1 MGRQMPTNVTPQY
14 KEAEA
19 RYRSARTV
27 DEKIAALEEMLAI
40 MPKHKG
46 TDKLQADVKARLAKL
61 RRDTGKKSGAR
72 GTSHMVPREGAGQ
85 VALVGLPNSGK
96 SALVATTTHAEPKVA
111 DYPYTTREPVPGM
124 LPFEDVAVQL
134 VDLPP
139 VSREHVEPW
148 VFDLIRRADLVW
160 VVLAHETALEDME
173 EVRVLVRAKHLE
185 MVPWSEPAHLPGPS
199 EDEAT
204 AIPALGKKALLVVTG
219 LDRAGGEAN
228 LDALAELLPWPTVGT
243 SVVSGRGLDVLA
255 RETFTAL
262 DVIRVYTKE
271 PGKAADRERPF
282 TLKRGATVSDLALI
296 IHRDLSETFKFARIW
311 GQEVFD
317 GQPVKGDHVL
327 VDGDVVELHV

>member
-1 MGRQMPTNVTPQY
+1 MPTNVTPQY

-19 RYRSARTV
+19 RYRSARTAE
-27 DEKIAALEEMLAI
+27 EKIAALEEMLAI

-85 VALVGLPNSGK
+85 IALVGLPNSGK
-96 SALVATTTHAEPKVA
+96 SALVAATTHAEPRVA
-111 DYPYTTREPVPGM
+111 DYPFTTREAVPGM
-124 LPFEDVAVQL
+124 MRFEDVGLQL

-160 VVLAHETALEDME
+160 VVLPHESALEDLD
-173 EVRVLVRAKHLE
+173 EVRALLRAKHLE
-185 MVPWSEPAHLPGPS
+185 LVPAGEPFPAAGGFS
-199 EDEAT
+199 TEEAVS
-204 AIPALGKKALLVVTG
+204 PVLKPALLVVTG
-219 LDRAGGEAN
+219 MDRPGGDAN
-228 LDALAELLPWPTVGT
+228 LEALRELLPWTPLAV
-243 SVVSGRGLDVLA
+243 SVASALGLEELASRTFVL
-255 RETFTAL
+255 L

-271 PGKAADRERPF
+271 PGKPADRERPF
-282 TLKRGATVSDLALI
+282 TLKQGSTVSDLALL
-296 IHRDLSETFKFARIW
+296 IHRELSAALKFARIW
-311 GQEVFD
+311 GATVFD